1 MKSKKFIIIAIIIII
16 IGSIYPIYYIIKKNQ
31 KTENKYYYYE
41 LKNNSITL
49 LSNGKI
55 VNFYNCDNEC
65 TVYENYFEN
74 GKILLEENNKIYLY
88 DLVKGAKLS
97 SDYENVYF
105 IKSKENVV
113 KYLLVKN
120 GQYYGIIN
128 MSGSVTVNPNYKELG
143 KIEDTNVTNASVED
157 DYITAQNDNLY
168 GLISLTNGKG
178 VIDFQYE
185 DIKITNNKIIVKESG
200 KWYIIG
206 KDNRKIIKNGYDEL
220 IPLTENNIVRENN
233 SIYLI
238 DEQGNIISEKL
249 VLNKNEIIEKYEDE
263 VLQIVNEETAKRTK
277 YIYDKESNKFTKT
290 K

>member
-1 MKSKKFIIIAIIIII
+1 MKNKKLIIIII
-16 IGSIYPIYYIIKKNQ
+16 LLIILGSIYPIYYIIKKNQ
-31 KTENKYYYYE
+31 KIENKIYYYE
-41 LKNNSITL
+41 LKNNSLTL
-49 LSNGKI
+49 LANGKI

-65 TVYENYFEN
+65 TVYENYFDN
-74 GKILLEENNKIYLY
+74 GKILLQENNKIYLY
-88 DLVKGAKLS
+88 DLVKGSKLS

-105 IKSKENVV
+105 IKDENDKVN
-113 KYLLVKN
+113 YLLVKN

-128 MSGSVTVNPNYKELG
+128 MSGSVNLNYKELG
-143 KIEDTNVTNASVED
+143 KIDGVNVTNLNVKE
-157 DYITAQNDNLY
+157 DYITALSDNKY
-168 GLISLTNGKG
+168 GLISLSNGKG

-185 DIKITNNKIIVKESG
+185 NITIKNNKIIAKENS
-200 KWYIIG
+200 KWYLIG
-206 KDNRKIIKNGYDEL
+206 KDNRKTIKTGYDEL
-220 IPLTENNIVRENN
+220 IPLTQNNIVRENN

-263 VLQIVNEETAKRTK
+263 TLQIINEETAKRTK